1 MLGTGDR
8 LKILRVIA
16 LHGPNRLHRK
26 RLNKQRVLAEV
37 FLATSPSRIPQP
49 HIDRRRGKEG
59 KAISRL
65 IMIGAG
71 LVGYGSVDLMNQVR
85 IPGTPQGY
93 GLRKRC
99 NGSIHVD
106 AVKSLRPISI
116 ARQRQLDRKS
126 VV

>member
-71 LVGYGSVDLMNQVR
+71 LVGYGKCRPDE
-85 IPGTPQGY
+85 PGPDSRYTP
-93 GLRKRC
+93 GLW
-99 NGSIHVD
+99 
-106 AVKSLRPISI
+106 AEETM
-116 ARQRQLDRKS
+116 
-126 VV
+126 